1 MLSGPQSDAT
11 VDAGAGTPTM
21 LRRWPSKSNG
31 VLPSRGSQD
40 GGAEAYPVRRG
51 FSIDRARLAD
61 EWGLVRE
68 RFGPV
73 HDFTF
78 GVATGRPASGETSDG
93 RAVRPPHCWT
103 GGASCEVVGGR
114 SFPPYARCPR
124 PGSDHPPPV
133 AWPLVRQ
140 ATSTKSCPLPQL
152 AGVAPLGSVDRPLS
166 VPVALPGSREPTGW
180 QHSIEIHLIAE
191 SRVQIRR

>member
-1 MLSGPQSDAT
+1 
-11 VDAGAGTPTM
+11 M

-103 GGASCEVVGGR
+103 GGASCEVVGRPLRGQE
-114 SFPPYARCPR
+114 FPP
-124 PGSDHPPPV
+124 
-133 AWPLVRQ
+133 VR
-140 ATSTKSCPLPQL
+140 PLP
-152 AGVAPLGSVDRPLS
+152 
-166 VPVALPGSREPTGW
+166 T
-180 QHSIEIHLIAE
+180 
-191 SRVQIRR
+191 SRVGPPSPGRLAISPSGGLHEELTTATVGGGSSIRLG